1 MTAALHIRA
10 AADPQTLPRVIGLF
24 SQRWMVPS
32 DLVVRRTGDLL
43 EIACAVPDLTGDA
56 LEIVVA
62 KLREFVLVH
71 EVTLE
76 ATVAPQLLVEAA

>member
-1 MTAALHIRA
+1 MTSTLHIRA

-32 DLVVRRTGDLL
+32 DVVVRRNGDLL
-43 EIACAVPDLTGDA
+43 DIRCAVPDLTGPM
-56 LEIVVA
+56 LEIVAA

-71 EVTLE
+71 EVTLMPE
-76 ATVAPQLLVEAA
+76 MTRQLVVEAA

>member
-1 MTAALHIRA
+1 MTATLHIRA

-32 DLVVRRTGDLL
+32 DLVARRDGDLL
-43 EIACAVPDLTGDA
+43 DIACAVPDLTGDA
-56 LEIVVA
+56 LEIVAA

-76 ATVAPQLLVEAA
+76 AAMTRQLAAAAA